1 MKEKIND
8 ARWLALTA
16 VVAVAVYLCWLMLKP
31 FAGVLAWA
39 TVLTIIFFPAHKY
52 ILRKT
57 KRPALAAALSSI
69 LVIVAVLLPLA
80 LISAAVIAE
89 VAGAQQT
96 IQANIATLR
105 DPNSPLAGRLIG
117 WINHYVDVSTIGSEQ
132 LIQDSVRVI
141 TGSLAGRTLGLVGGV
156 IGTVFQ
162 IFFVIFTMY
171 YLFRDSETILN
182 AIRDFL
188 PMERARSEAIF
199 DRIREIISASVYGVV
214 TIAAIQGTLG
224 GLAFWVL
231 GVPSPVL
238 WGVLMTFVCMI
249 PMVGSWLVW
258 VPAAIYLAATG
269 HWAKAIGLAVWG
281 ALAVS
286 TIDNFLRPKLVG
298 RQTKLHELLVFFS
311 VLGGLKVFGMLG
323 IILGP
328 VVLAVTLAL
337 IEALRINE
345 PRAVHARGDS

>member
-8 ARWLALTA
+8 ARWLALA
-16 VVAVAVYLCWLMLKP
+16 AVAIVALYLCWLMLQP

-39 TVLTIIFFPAHKY
+39 TVLTIVFYPAHKY
-52 ILRKT
+52 LLRKI
-57 KRPALAAALSSI
+57 KRPALAAALSSM
-69 LVIVAVLLPLA
+69 LVIVAVLLPLS
-80 LISAAVIAE
+80 LIAAAVIAE

-96 IQANIATLR
+96 IQANVASLM
-105 DPNSPLAGRLIG
+105 DPNSPILGRLIG
-117 WINHYVDVSTIGSEQ
+117 WINRYVDVSKIGSEQ
-132 LIQDSVRVI
+132 LISDSVKVV

-156 IGTVFQ
+156 IGTIFQ
-162 IFFVIFTMY
+162 VFFVIFTMY
-171 YLFRDSETILN
+171 YLFRDADKILN

-188 PMERARSEAIF
+188 PMEGARSEAVF

-214 TIAAIQGTLG
+214 TIATIQGALG

-238 WGVLMTFVCMI
+238 WGVLMAFVCMI

-258 VPAAIYLAATG
+258 VPAAIYLAVTG
-269 HWAKAIGLAVWG
+269 HWAKAIALALWG

-323 IILGP
+323 IVLGP
-328 VVLAVTLAL
+328 VVLAITLAL

-345 PRAVHARGDS
+345 PRPAHARGDS

>member
-1 MKEKIND
+1 MKEKIYD
-8 ARWLALTA
+8 ARWLALA
-16 VVAVAVYLCWLMLKP
+16 AVAAIALYLCWLMLKP

-39 TVLTIIFFPAHKY
+39 AVLTIVFYPAHKY
-52 ILRKT
+52 LLRKI
-57 KRPALAAALSSI
+57 KRPALAAALSSM
-69 LVIVAVLLPLA
+69 LVIVAVLLPLS
-80 LISAAVIAE
+80 LIAAAVIAE

-96 IQANIATLR
+96 IQASIASLM
-105 DPNSPLAGRLIG
+105 DPNSPIAGRLIG
-117 WINHYVDVSTIGSEQ
+117 WISRYVDVSKIGSEQ
-132 LIQDSVRVI
+132 LIQDSVKVV
-141 TGSLAGRTLGLVGGV
+141 TSSLAGRTLGLVGGV
-156 IGTVFQ
+156 IGTIFQ
-162 IFFVIFTMY
+162 AFFVIFTMF
-171 YLFRDSETILN
+171 YLFRDADKILN

-188 PMERARSEAIF
+188 PMEGGRSETIF

-214 TIAAIQGTLG
+214 TIAAIQGALG

-238 WGVLMTFVCMI
+238 WGVLMAFVCMI

-258 VPAAIYLAATG
+258 VPAAIYLAVTG
-269 HWAKAIGLAVWG
+269 HWAKAIGLALWG

-328 VVLAVTLAL
+328 VVLAITLAL
-337 IEALRINE
+337 IAALRISE
-345 PRAVHARGDS
+345 PRPAHARGDS